1 MTTTSTDNPNLATGV
16 ATNITEGAFTLAING
31 TEYRILLQCDNAP
44 ADGKRTEGVITAQA
58 KRIDKIK
65 GGGAF
70 LEPIEGRPRRAQ
82 GRVRATDKNAQTVT
96 VNTGAA
102 PIVFKTNGAQRA
114 EEFEIGEMVTLG
126 VEPGAAFSV
135 SS

>member
-1 MTTTSTDNPNLATGV
+1 MTTTTNNPNLATGV
-16 ATNITEGAFTLAING
+16 ATNLTDGAFTLAIIG
-31 TEYRILLQCDNAP
+31 TEYRIHLVCTAP
-44 ADGKRTEGVITAQA
+44 LTDGKRTEGVITAQA

-82 GRVRATDKNAQTVT
+82 GRVRATDKNAQTIT

-126 VEPGAAFSV
+126 VEPGATFST
-135 SS
+135 S